1 MKKEK
6 LKNGFT
12 RLVFGRGDGVLKRW
26 TDSMQ
31 KWRAEAPAKRHLSH
45 PVGWYLD
52 ADARSKRPVYGLL
65 STAIFTERV
74 LWEALTTCDPNG
86 REVASAR
93 RAFLFVRRKMEQM
106 RYRGR
111 NGRIQ
116 NRTEQ
121 RYLRS
126 SVSQGIELAKKAW
139 ALVETE
145 KTMRREEEEKR
156 ARLRQ
161 ERQPAPNGVTLFAD
175 ATD

>member
-12 RLVFGRGDGVLKRW
+12 RLVFGRGDGMQKRW
-26 TDSMQ
+26 ADSMQ
-31 KWRAEAPAKRHLSH
+31 KWRAEAPAKRHLAH
-45 PVGWYLD
+45 PLGWYLD
-52 ADARSKRPVYGLL
+52 AEARSRRPVYGLL
-65 STAIFTERV
+65 STAIFAERV
-74 LWEALTTCDPNG
+74 LWEALTSCNPDG

-106 RYRGR
+106 RYRGHG
-111 NGRIQ
+111 GRIQ

-145 KTMRREEEEKR
+145 KTMQRETEERR
-156 ARLRQ
+156 ARMQQGQ
-161 ERQPAPNGVTLFAD
+161 EL
-175 ATD
+175 